1 MIFSYRTAFSLAIIF
16 SALFYNS
23 VEVSAQDTEER
34 IAKNSA
40 SKNVDEGIV
49 DNPDAN
55 SPATRILD
63 VVANITPI
71 PGRKV
76 NHNLARVGVDPT
88 QTKSLTLNDAIRL
101 ALENNNEIEIARSDV
116 KIAESG
122 LRSLLGLYDPT
133 FTVSPLYS
141 TNVQP
146 VINIFSGA
154 DASGVV
160 SQTRWSGN
168 TSFSQFIK
176 QGGGDYNVFFN
187 NSRASTSSTASTL
200 NPNFSSSLGVS
211 FTQPLFRNRSID
223 SNRRQIKIQRKI
235 IAQSDTDFRRRTI
248 EIVAQVQ
255 RAYWDL
261 VFALRD
267 QQNRAANLDL
277 TKENLRQVEARIAA
291 GAAAPLQKAEVN
303 TELANRESDVLLAS
317 QQVSITEN
325 TLKQL
330 MLRDP
335 SSPFWSDSYVPT
347 DSPVFSVDVVNLD
360 DALKEATANR
370 PELQRL
376 NLQREINEI
385 DRAFFKNQTKP
396 KIDFETNFSLDG
408 LSGTAATTGGGA
420 TVNPAFVGGYG
431 TALSNVFSANYRTFS
446 AGVTISFPLRNKTA
460 KANLATA
467 RFQQER
473 IEAQSRSQEQIVI
486 AEVRNAVQAVETAR
500 QRVLTSRR
508 ARENA
513 EIQLDG
519 ERKLYSV
526 GRSTTFL
533 LFQRENALTNAR
545 NAEIRAETD
554 YNKALADLQKATSTT
569 FSVNNI
575 VVDSPRKT
583 GN

>member
-1 MIFSYRTAFSLAIIF
+1 MRFSYRASFGFTCLLSVISLGGQI
-16 SALFYNS
+16 
-23 VEVSAQDTEER
+23 VSAQEVKQQ
-34 IAKNSA
+34 IAKNTVVRDTPPPVLPDASPKTAVKTNSVSARLSARKLNLTRIGVNSA
-40 SKNVDEGIV
+40 S
-49 DNPDAN
+49 
-55 SPATRILD
+55 
-63 VVANITPI
+63 
-71 PGRKV
+71 
-76 NHNLARVGVDPT
+76 
-88 QTKSLTLNDAIRL
+88 TKTLSLNEAIRL
-101 ALENNNEIEIARSDV
+101 ALQNNNEIEVARNDV

-122 LRSLLGLYDPT
+122 LRSLFGFYDPT
-133 FTVSPLYS
+133 VAVSPLY
-141 TNVQP
+141 TNNVQP
-146 VINIFSGA
+146 VVNIFGGA
-154 DASGVV
+154 DTSGVV
-160 SQTRWSGN
+160 SRSTWSGN

-176 QGGGDYNVFFN
+176 QGGGNYSVFFN
-187 NSRASTSSTASTL
+187 NSRNSTSSTASTL

-211 FTQPLFRNRSID
+211 FTQPILRNRHVD
-223 SNRRQIKIQRKI
+223 PNRRQIKIQRKL
-235 IAQSDTDFRRRTI
+235 IAQSDVDFRRRTI
-248 EIVAQVQ
+248 EIISQVQ

-261 VFALRD
+261 VFSLRD

-291 GAAAPLQKAEVN
+291 GAAAPLQKAEVS
-303 TELANRESDVLLAS
+303 TELANRESDVLIAS
-317 QQVSITEN
+317 QQVSISEN

-330 MLRDP
+330 ILKDP
-335 SSPFWSDSYVPT
+335 ASSQWSDSYVPT
-347 DSPVFSVDVVNLD
+347 DKPVFSADIVNLD
-360 DALKEATANR
+360 NAVKDAVANR

-376 NLQREINEI
+376 NLQREINKI
-385 DRAFFKNQTKP
+385 DRDFFKDQVKP
-396 KIDFETNFSLDG
+396 QVDFNTSFSLDG
-408 LSGTAATTGGGA
+408 LAGTSAITVGGA

-431 TALSNVFSANYRTFS
+431 KTLSNVFSADYRTFS
-446 AGVTISFPLRNKTA
+446 AGVTISFPVRNRTA

-473 IEAQSRSQEQIVI
+473 IEAQARSQEQVVI
-486 AEVRNAVQAVETAR
+486 AEVRNAVQAVETGR

-545 NAEIRAETD
+545 NSEIRAETD

-569 FSVNNI
+569 FVVNNI